1 MFGTKVTFSRKKNL
15 QSMFKHTEFEI
26 NPFKSDFFI
35 VQPLSPLGFPEPL
48 TPPPPSEFPIPSVV
62 GVWIFSGATQYR
74 FLRSESQN
82 GLIFNLKVANI
93 NFPWVLKRSWVEK
106 FGQFPSAEQLLF
118 FH

>member
-1 MFGTKVTFSRKKNL
+1 ML
-15 QSMFKHTEFEI
+15 KHTEFEI
-26 NPFKSDFFI
+26 NPFESDFLSSN
-35 VQPLSPLGFPEPL
+35 PSPLWDFLSLWP
-48 TPPPPSEFPIPSVV
+48 PPPPSEFPIPSVV

-93 NFPWVLKRSWVEK
+93 NFPWVLKWSWVEK
-106 FGQFPSAEQLLF
+106 FGQFPSAEQLFF